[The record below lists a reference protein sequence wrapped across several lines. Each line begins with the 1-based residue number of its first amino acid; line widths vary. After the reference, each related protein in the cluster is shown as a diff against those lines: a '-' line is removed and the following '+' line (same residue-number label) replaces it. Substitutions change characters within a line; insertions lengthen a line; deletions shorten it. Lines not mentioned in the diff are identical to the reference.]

1 MDQQWYSSHHHLE
14 QDNDDGVDDEDG
26 DENVLPSSYI
36 KLPGTHPELA
46 VADLPILIPVHRLDH
61 VVDFSKSYLLK

>member
-46 VADLPILIPVHRLDH
+46 VADLPVLIPVYRLDH